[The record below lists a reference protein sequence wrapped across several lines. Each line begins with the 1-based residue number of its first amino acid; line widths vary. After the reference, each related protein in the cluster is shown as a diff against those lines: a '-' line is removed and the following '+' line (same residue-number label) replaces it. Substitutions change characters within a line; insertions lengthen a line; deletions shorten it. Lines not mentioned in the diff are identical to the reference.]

1 MKHRLSLETAG
12 NMVCFLLL
20 DVAVSYLFYKSWIA
34 FLCFLPCFKV
44 FLRVMDK
51 VKKEKEKRKMLE
63 EFREMIGF
71 ISGALNAG
79 YSLENAFWV
88 AKKEM
93 GILYGAKSILVSY
106 LERALR
112 KLKMNTS
119 LEQAL
124 LEFSEECQLEEA
136 ENFAQIVAIGKKS
149 GGNLVRIIE
158 KSVHSICLKIETEE
172 EIETMIAAKKME
184 TRIMILFP
192 ALIVLYLRLTNGEY
206 ISVLY
211 GNVIGV
217 VVMTLSLCV
226 MFLAAFW
233 SEKIMD
239 IKV

>member
-1 MKHRLSLETAG
+1 MKKISAETIGSIGA
-12 NMVCFLLL
+12 FLLL
-20 DVAVSYLFYKSWIA
+20 DAGIAYLFYQNWIA
-34 FLCFLPCFKV
+34 FLCFLPFLKV
-44 FLRVMDK
+44 FLKMTAMA
-51 VKKEKEKRKMLE
+51 KKEKEKRKMLE

-88 AKKEM
+88 AKKEL
-93 GILYGAKSILVSY
+93 GILYGTKSILVSY
-106 LERALR
+106 LERVLR

-124 LEFSEECQLEEA
+124 EEFARECQLEEA
-136 ENFAQIVAIGKKS
+136 KNFAQVVAIGKKS

-158 KSVHSICLKIETEE
+158 KSVHSICLKLETEE
-172 EIETMIAAKKME
+172 EITTMIAAKKME

-206 ISVLY
+206 IGVLY
-211 GNVIGV
+211 GNVVGAA
-217 VVMTLSLCV
+217 VMTVSLGAMV
-226 MFLAAFW
+226 VSAFW

>member
-1 MKHRLSLETAG
+1 MKKISVETIGSIGAF
-12 NMVCFLLL
+12 FLL
-20 DVAVSYLFYKSWIA
+20 DAGIAYLFYQNWIA
-34 FLCFLPCFKV
+34 FLCFLPFLKV
-44 FLRVMDK
+44 FLKMTAMA
-51 VKKEKEKRKMLE
+51 KKEKEKRKMLE

-88 AKKEM
+88 AKKEL
-93 GILYGAKSILVSY
+93 GILYGTKSILVSY
-106 LERALR
+106 LERVLR

-124 LEFSEECQLEEA
+124 EEFARECQLEEA
-136 ENFAQIVAIGKKS
+136 KNFAQVVAIGKKS

-158 KSVHSICLKIETEE
+158 KSVHSICLKLETEE
-172 EIETMIAAKKME
+172 EITTMIAAKKME

-206 ISVLY
+206 IGVLY
-211 GNVIGV
+211 GNVVGAA
-217 VVMTLSLCV
+217 VMTVSLGAMV
-226 MFLAAFW
+226 VSAFW

>member
-1 MKHRLSLETAG
+1 MKKISDETIGSIGAF
-12 NMVCFLLL
+12 FLL
-20 DVAVSYLFYKSWIA
+20 DAGIAYLFYQNWIA
-34 FLCFLPCFKV
+34 FLCFLPFLKV
-44 FLRVMDK
+44 FLKMTAMS
-51 VKKEKEKRKMLE
+51 KKEKEKRKMLE

-88 AKKEM
+88 AKKEL
-93 GILYGAKSILVSY
+93 GILYGTKSILVSY
-106 LERALR
+106 LERVLR

-124 LEFSEECQLEEA
+124 EEFARECQLEEA
-136 ENFAQIVAIGKKS
+136 KNFAQVVAIGKKS

-158 KSVHSICLKIETEE
+158 KSVHSICLKLETEE
-172 EIETMIAAKKME
+172 EITTMIAAKKME

-206 ISVLY
+206 IGVLY
-211 GNVIGV
+211 GNVVGAA
-217 VVMTLSLCV
+217 VMTVSLGAMV
-226 MFLAAFW
+226 VSAFW

>member
-1 MKHRLSLETAG
+1 MKKISVETIGSIGA
-12 NMVCFLLL
+12 FLLL
-20 DVAVSYLFYKSWIA
+20 DAGIAYLFYQNWIA
-34 FLCFLPCFKV
+34 FLCFLPFLKV
-44 FLRVMDK
+44 FLKMTAMA
-51 VKKEKEKRKMLE
+51 KKEKEKRKMLG

-88 AKKEM
+88 AKKEL
-93 GILYGAKSILVSY
+93 GLLYGTKSILVSY
-106 LERALR
+106 LERVLR

-124 LEFSEECQLEEA
+124 EEFARECQLEEA
-136 ENFAQIVAIGKKS
+136 KNFAQVVAIGKKS

-158 KSVHSICLKIETEE
+158 KSVHSICLKLETEE
-172 EIETMIAAKKME
+172 EITTMIAAKKME

-206 ISVLY
+206 IGVLY
-211 GNVIGV
+211 GNVVGAA
-217 VVMTLSLCV
+217 VMTVSLGAMV
-226 MFLAAFW
+226 VSAFW

>member
-1 MKHRLSLETAG
+1 MKKISVETIGSIGA
-12 NMVCFLLL
+12 FLLL
-20 DVAVSYLFYKSWIA
+20 DAGIAYLFYQNWIA
-34 FLCFLPCFKV
+34 FLCFLPFLKV
-44 FLRVMDK
+44 FLKMTAMA
-51 VKKEKEKRKMLE
+51 KKEKEKRKMLE

-88 AKKEM
+88 AKKEL
-93 GILYGAKSILVSY
+93 GILYGTKSILVSY
-106 LERALR
+106 LERVLR

-124 LEFSEECQLEEA
+124 EEFARECQLEEA
-136 ENFAQIVAIGKKS
+136 KNFAQVVAIGKKS

-158 KSVHSICLKIETEE
+158 KSVHSICLKLETEE
-172 EIETMIAAKKME
+172 EITTMIAAKKME

-206 ISVLY
+206 IGVLY
-211 GNVIGV
+211 GNVVGAA
-217 VVMTLSLCV
+217 VMTVSLGAMV
-226 MFLAAFW
+226 VSAFW

>member
-1 MKHRLSLETAG
+1 MKKISVETIGSIGA
-12 NMVCFLLL
+12 FLLL
-20 DVAVSYLFYKSWIA
+20 DAGIAYLFYQNWIA
-34 FLCFLPCFKV
+34 FLCFLPFLKV
-44 FLRVMDK
+44 FLKMTARA
-51 VKKEKEKRKMLE
+51 KKEKEKRKMLE

-88 AKKEM
+88 AKKEL
-93 GILYGAKSILVSY
+93 GILYGTKSILVSY
-106 LERALR
+106 LERVLR

-124 LEFSEECQLEEA
+124 EEFARECQLEEA
-136 ENFAQIVAIGKKS
+136 KNFAQVVAIGKKS

-158 KSVHSICLKIETEE
+158 KSVHSICLKLETEE
-172 EIETMIAAKKME
+172 EITTMIAAKKME

-206 ISVLY
+206 IGVLY
-211 GNVIGV
+211 GNVVGAA
-217 VVMTLSLCV
+217 VMTVSLGAMV
-226 MFLAAFW
+226 VSAFW

>member
-1 MKHRLSLETAG
+1 MKKISVETIGSIGAF
-12 NMVCFLLL
+12 FLL
-20 DVAVSYLFYKSWIA
+20 DAGIAYLFYQNWIA
-34 FLCFLPCFKV
+34 FLCFLPFLKV
-44 FLRVMDK
+44 FLKMTAMA
-51 VKKEKEKRKMLE
+51 KKEKEKRKMLE

-71 ISGALNAG
+71 ISGALNAA

-88 AKKEM
+88 AKKEL
-93 GILYGAKSILVSY
+93 GILYGTKSILVSY
-106 LERALR
+106 LERVLR

-124 LEFSEECQLEEA
+124 EEFARECQLEEA
-136 ENFAQIVAIGKKS
+136 KNFAQVVAIGKKS

-158 KSVHSICLKIETEE
+158 KSVHSICLKLETDQQ
-172 EIETMIAAKKME
+172 ITTMIAAKKME

-206 ISVLY
+206 IGVLY
-211 GNVIGV
+211 GNVVGAA
-217 VVMTLSLCV
+217 VMTVSLGAMV
-226 MFLAAFW
+226 VSAFW

>member
-1 MKHRLSLETAG
+1 MKKISAETIGSIGA
-12 NMVCFLLL
+12 FLLL
-20 DVAVSYLFYKSWIA
+20 DAGIAYLFYQNWIA
-34 FLCFLPCFKV
+34 FLCFLPFLKV
-44 FLRVMDK
+44 FLKMTARA
-51 VKKEKEKRKMLE
+51 KKEKEKRKMLE

-88 AKKEM
+88 AKKEL
-93 GILYGAKSILVSY
+93 GILYGTKSILVSY
-106 LERALR
+106 LERVLR

-124 LEFSEECQLEEA
+124 KEFALECQLEEA
-136 ENFAQIVAIGKKS
+136 KNFAQVVAIGKKS

-158 KSVHSICLKIETEE
+158 KSVHSICLKLETEE
-172 EIETMIAAKKME
+172 EITTMIAAKKME

-206 ISVLY
+206 IGVLY
-211 GNVIGV
+211 GNVVGAA
-217 VVMTLSLCV
+217 VMTVSLGAMV
-226 MFLAAFW
+226 VSAFW

>member
-1 MKHRLSLETAG
+1 MKKISAETIGSIGA
-12 NMVCFLLL
+12 FLLL
-20 DVAVSYLFYKSWIA
+20 DAGIAYLFYQNWIA
-34 FLCFLPCFKV
+34 FLCFLPFLKV
-44 FLRVMDK
+44 FLKMTAMA
-51 VKKEKEKRKMLE
+51 KKEKEKRKMLE

-88 AKKEM
+88 AKKEL
-93 GILYGAKSILVSY
+93 GILYGTKSILVSY
-106 LERALR
+106 LERVLR

-124 LEFSEECQLEEA
+124 KEFALECQLEEA
-136 ENFAQIVAIGKKS
+136 KNFAQVVAIGKKS

-158 KSVHSICLKIETEE
+158 KSVHSICLKLETEE
-172 EIETMIAAKKME
+172 EIATMIAAKKME

-206 ISVLY
+206 IGVLY
-211 GNVIGV
+211 GNVVGAA
-217 VVMTLSLCV
+217 VMTVSLGAMV
-226 MFLAAFW
+226 VSAFW

>member
-1 MKHRLSLETAG
+1 MKKISAETIGSIGA
-12 NMVCFLLL
+12 FLLL
-20 DVAVSYLFYKSWIA
+20 DAGIAYLFYQNWIA
-34 FLCFLPCFKV
+34 FLCFLPFLKV
-44 FLRVMDK
+44 FLKMTARA
-51 VKKEKEKRKMLE
+51 KKEKEKRKMLE

-88 AKKEM
+88 AKKEL
-93 GILYGAKSILVSY
+93 GILYGTKSILVSY
-106 LERALR
+106 LERVLR

-124 LEFSEECQLEEA
+124 EEFARECQLEEA
-136 ENFAQIVAIGKKS
+136 KNFAQVVAIGKKS

-158 KSVHSICLKIETEE
+158 KSVHSICLKLETEE
-172 EIETMIAAKKME
+172 EITTMIAAKKME

-206 ISVLY
+206 IGVLY
-211 GNVIGV
+211 GNVVGAA
-217 VVMTLSLCV
+217 VMTVSLGAMV
-226 MFLAAFW
+226 VSAFW

>member
-1 MKHRLSLETAG
+1 MKKISVETIGSIGAF
-12 NMVCFLLL
+12 FLLDAGL
-20 DVAVSYLFYKSWIA
+20 AYLFYQNWIA
-34 FLCFLPCFKV
+34 FLCFLPFLKV
-44 FLRVMDK
+44 FLKMTAMA
-51 VKKEKEKRKMLE
+51 KKEKEKRKMLE

-88 AKKEM
+88 AKKEL
-93 GILYGAKSILVSY
+93 GILYGTKSILVSY
-106 LERALR
+106 LERVLR

-124 LEFSEECQLEEA
+124 EEFARECQLEEA
-136 ENFAQIVAIGKKS
+136 KNFAQVVAIGKKS

-158 KSVHSICLKIETEE
+158 KSVHSICLKLETEE
-172 EIETMIAAKKME
+172 EIATMIAAKKME

-206 ISVLY
+206 IGVLY
-211 GNVIGV
+211 GNVVGAA
-217 VVMTLSLCV
+217 VMTVSLGAMV
-226 MFLAAFW
+226 VSAFW

>member
-1 MKHRLSLETAG
+1 MKKLSVETIGSIGAF
-12 NMVCFLLL
+12 FLL
-20 DVAVSYLFYKSWIA
+20 DAGIAYLFYQNWIA
-34 FLCFLPCFKV
+34 FLCFLPFLKV
-44 FLRVMDK
+44 FLKMTAMA
-51 VKKEKEKRKMLE
+51 KKEKEKRKMLE

-88 AKKEM
+88 AKKEL
-93 GILYGAKSILVSY
+93 GILYGTKSILVSY
-106 LERALR
+106 LERVLR

-124 LEFSEECQLEEA
+124 EEFARECQLEEA
-136 ENFAQIVAIGKKS
+136 KNFAQVVAIGKKS

-158 KSVHSICLKIETEE
+158 KSVHSICLKLETEE
-172 EIETMIAAKKME
+172 EITTMIAAKKME

-206 ISVLY
+206 IGVLY
-211 GNVIGV
+211 GNVVGAA
-217 VVMTLSLCV
+217 VMTVSLGAMV
-226 MFLAAFW
+226 VSAFW

>member
-1 MKHRLSLETAG
+1 MKKISVETIGSIGAF
-12 NMVCFLLL
+12 FLL
-20 DVAVSYLFYKSWIA
+20 DAGIAYLFYQNWIA
-34 FLCFLPCFKV
+34 FLCFLPFLKV
-44 FLRVMDK
+44 FLKMTAMA
-51 VKKEKEKRKMLE
+51 KKEKEKRKMLE

-88 AKKEM
+88 AKKEL
-93 GILYGAKSILVSY
+93 GILYGTKSILVSY
-106 LERALR
+106 LERVLR

-124 LEFSEECQLEEA
+124 EEFARECQLEEA
-136 ENFAQIVAIGKKS
+136 KNFAQVVAIGKKS

-158 KSVHSICLKIETEE
+158 KSVHSICLKLETEE
-172 EIETMIAAKKME
+172 EIATMIAAKKME

-206 ISVLY
+206 IGVLY
-211 GNVIGV
+211 GNVVGAA
-217 VVMTLSLCV
+217 VMTVSLGAMV
-226 MFLAAFW
+226 VSAFW

>member
-1 MKHRLSLETAG
+1 MKKISVETIGSIGA
-12 NMVCFLLL
+12 FLLL
-20 DVAVSYLFYKSWIA
+20 DAGIAYLFYQNWIA
-34 FLCFLPCFKV
+34 FLCFLPFLKV
-44 FLRVMDK
+44 FLKMTAMA
-51 VKKEKEKRKMLE
+51 KKEKEKRKMLE

-88 AKKEM
+88 AKKEL
-93 GILYGAKSILVSY
+93 GILYGTKSILVSY
-106 LERALR
+106 LERVLR

-124 LEFSEECQLEEA
+124 EEFARECQLEEA
-136 ENFAQIVAIGKKS
+136 KNFAQVVAIGKKS

-158 KSVHSICLKIETEE
+158 KSVHSICLKLETEE
-172 EIETMIAAKKME
+172 EIATMIAAKKME

-206 ISVLY
+206 IGVLY
-211 GNVIGV
+211 GNVVGAA
-217 VVMTLSLCV
+217 VMTVSLGAMV
-226 MFLAAFW
+226 VSAFW

>member
-1 MKHRLSLETAG
+1 MKKISVETIGSIGA
-12 NMVCFLLL
+12 FLLL
-20 DVAVSYLFYKSWIA
+20 DAGIAYLFYQNWIA
-34 FLCFLPCFKV
+34 FLCFLPFLKV
-44 FLRVMDK
+44 FLKMTARA
-51 VKKEKEKRKMLE
+51 KKEKEKRKMLE

-88 AKKEM
+88 AKKEL
-93 GILYGAKSILVSY
+93 GILYGTKSILVSY
-106 LERALR
+106 LERVLR

-124 LEFSEECQLEEA
+124 KEFALECQLEEA
-136 ENFAQIVAIGKKS
+136 KNFAQVVAIGKKS

-158 KSVHSICLKIETEE
+158 KSVHSICLKLETEE
-172 EIETMIAAKKME
+172 EITTMIAAKKME

-206 ISVLY
+206 IGVLY
-211 GNVIGV
+211 GNVVGAA
-217 VVMTLSLCV
+217 VMTVSLGAMV
-226 MFLAAFW
+226 VSAFW

>member
-1 MKHRLSLETAG
+1 MKKISVETIGSIGAF
-12 NMVCFLLL
+12 FLL
-20 DVAVSYLFYKSWIA
+20 DAGIAYLFYQNWIA
-34 FLCFLPCFKV
+34 FLCFLPFLKV
-44 FLRVMDK
+44 FLKMTARA
-51 VKKEKEKRKMLE
+51 KKEKEKRKMLE

-88 AKKEM
+88 AKKEL
-93 GILYGAKSILVSY
+93 GILYGTKSILVSY
-106 LERALR
+106 LERVLR

-124 LEFSEECQLEEA
+124 KEFALECQLEEA
-136 ENFAQIVAIGKKS
+136 KNFAQVVAIGKKS

-158 KSVHSICLKIETEE
+158 KSVHSICLKLETEE
-172 EIETMIAAKKME
+172 EITTMIAAKKME

-206 ISVLY
+206 IGVLY
-211 GNVIGV
+211 GNVVGAA
-217 VVMTLSLCV
+217 VMTVSLGAMV
-226 MFLAAFW
+226 VSAFW

>member
-1 MKHRLSLETAG
+1 MKKISVETIGSIGAF
-12 NMVCFLLL
+12 FLL
-20 DVAVSYLFYKSWIA
+20 DAGIAYLFYQNWIA
-34 FLCFLPCFKV
+34 FLCFLPFLKV
-44 FLRVMDK
+44 FLKMTARA
-51 VKKEKEKRKMLE
+51 KKEKEKRKMLE

-88 AKKEM
+88 AKKEL
-93 GILYGAKSILVSY
+93 GILYGTKSILVSY
-106 LERALR
+106 LERVLR

-124 LEFSEECQLEEA
+124 EEFARECQLEEA
-136 ENFAQIVAIGKKS
+136 KNFAQVVAIGKKS

-158 KSVHSICLKIETEE
+158 KSVHSICLKLETEE
-172 EIETMIAAKKME
+172 EITTMIAAKKME

-206 ISVLY
+206 IGVLY
-211 GNVIGV
+211 GNVVGAA
-217 VVMTLSLCV
+217 VMTVSLGAMV
-226 MFLAAFW
+226 VSAFW

>member
-1 MKHRLSLETAG
+1 MKKISVETIGSIGA
-12 NMVCFLLL
+12 FLLL
-20 DVAVSYLFYKSWIA
+20 DAGIAYLFYQNWIA
-34 FLCFLPCFKV
+34 FLCFLPFLKV
-44 FLRVMDK
+44 FLKMTARA
-51 VKKEKEKRKMLE
+51 KKEKEKRKMLE

-88 AKKEM
+88 AKKEL
-93 GILYGAKSILVSY
+93 GILYGTKSILVSY
-106 LERALR
+106 LERVLR

-124 LEFSEECQLEEA
+124 EEFARECQLEEA
-136 ENFAQIVAIGKKS
+136 KNFAQVVAIGKKS

-158 KSVHSICLKIETEE
+158 KSVHSICLKLETEE
-172 EIETMIAAKKME
+172 EIATMIAAKKME

-206 ISVLY
+206 IGVLY
-211 GNVIGV
+211 GNVVGAA
-217 VVMTLSLCV
+217 VMTVSLGAMV
-226 MFLAAFW
+226 VSAFW

>member
-1 MKHRLSLETAG
+1 MKKISAETIGSIGA
-12 NMVCFLLL
+12 FLLL
-20 DVAVSYLFYKSWIA
+20 DAGIAYLFYQNWIA
-34 FLCFLPCFKV
+34 FLCFLPFLKV
-44 FLRVMDK
+44 FLKMTARA
-51 VKKEKEKRKMLE
+51 KKEKEKRKMLE

-88 AKKEM
+88 AKKEL
-93 GILYGAKSILVSY
+93 GILYGTKSILVSY
-106 LERALR
+106 LERVLR

-124 LEFSEECQLEEA
+124 EEFARECQLEEA
-136 ENFAQIVAIGKKS
+136 KNFAQVVAIGKKS

-158 KSVHSICLKIETEE
+158 KSVHSICLKLETEE
-172 EIETMIAAKKME
+172 EITTMIAAKKME
-184 TRIMILFP
+184 TRIMLLFP

-206 ISVLY
+206 IGVLY
-211 GNVIGV
+211 GNVVGAA
-217 VVMTLSLCV
+217 VMTVSLGAMV
-226 MFLAAFW
+226 VSAFW

>member
-1 MKHRLSLETAG
+1 MKKISAETIGSIGA
-12 NMVCFLLL
+12 FLLL
-20 DVAVSYLFYKSWIA
+20 DAGIAYLFYQNWIA
-34 FLCFLPCFKV
+34 FLCFLPFLKV
-44 FLRVMDK
+44 FLKMTARA
-51 VKKEKEKRKMLE
+51 KKEKEKRKMLE

-88 AKKEM
+88 AKKEL
-93 GILYGAKSILVSY
+93 GVLYGTKSILVSY
-106 LERALR
+106 LERVLR

-124 LEFSEECQLEEA
+124 EEFARECQLEEA
-136 ENFAQIVAIGKKS
+136 KNFAQVVAIGKKS

-158 KSVHSICLKIETEE
+158 KSVHSICLKLETEE
-172 EIETMIAAKKME
+172 EITTMIAAKKME

-206 ISVLY
+206 IGVLY
-211 GNVIGV
+211 GNVVGAA
-217 VVMTLSLCV
+217 VMTVSLGAMV
-226 MFLAAFW
+226 VSAFW

>member
-1 MKHRLSLETAG
+1 MKKISVETIGSIGAF
-12 NMVCFLLL
+12 FLL
-20 DVAVSYLFYKSWIA
+20 DAGIAYLFYQNWIA
-34 FLCFLPCFKV
+34 FLCFLPFLKV
-44 FLRVMDK
+44 FLKMTAMA
-51 VKKEKEKRKMLE
+51 KKEKEKRKMLE

-88 AKKEM
+88 AKKEL
-93 GILYGAKSILVSY
+93 GILYGTKSILVSY
-106 LERALR
+106 LERVLR

-124 LEFSEECQLEEA
+124 KEFALECQLEEA
-136 ENFAQIVAIGKKS
+136 KNFAQVVAIGKKS

-158 KSVHSICLKIETEE
+158 KSVHSICLKLETEE
-172 EIETMIAAKKME
+172 EITTMIAAKKME

-206 ISVLY
+206 IGVLY
-211 GNVIGV
+211 GNVVGAA
-217 VVMTLSLCV
+217 VMTVSLGAMV
-226 MFLAAFW
+226 VSAFW

>member
-1 MKHRLSLETAG
+1 MKKISVETIGSIGAF
-12 NMVCFLLL
+12 FLL
-20 DVAVSYLFYKSWIA
+20 DAGIAYLFYQNWIA
-34 FLCFLPCFKV
+34 FLCFLPFLKV
-44 FLRVMDK
+44 FLKMTAMA
-51 VKKEKEKRKMLE
+51 KKEKEKRKMLE

-88 AKKEM
+88 AKKAL
-93 GILYGAKSILVSY
+93 GILYGTKSILVSY
-106 LERALR
+106 LERVLR

-124 LEFSEECQLEEA
+124 KEFALECQLEEA
-136 ENFAQIVAIGKKS
+136 KNFAQVVAIGKKS

-158 KSVHSICLKIETEE
+158 KSVHSICLKLETEE
-172 EIETMIAAKKME
+172 EITTMIAAKKME

-206 ISVLY
+206 IGVLY
-211 GNVIGV
+211 GNVVGAA
-217 VVMTLSLCV
+217 VMTVSLGAMV
-226 MFLAAFW
+226 VSAFW

>member
-1 MKHRLSLETAG
+1 MKKRISLETVG
-12 NMVCFLLL
+12 NITCFLLL
-20 DVAVSYLFYKSWIA
+20 DGIISYLFYESWIA
-34 FLCFLPCFKV
+34 FLCFLPFLKV
-44 FLRVMDK
+44 FLKVMGK
-51 VKKEKEKRKMLE
+51 IKKEKEKSRMLE

-88 AKKEM
+88 AKKEL
-93 GILYGAKSILVSY
+93 GILYGMKSILIPY

-136 ENFAQIVAIGKKS
+136 KNFAQVVAIGKKS

-158 KSVHSICLKIETEE
+158 KSVQSICLKIETEE
-172 EIETMIAAKKME
+172 EIETMVAAKKME

-211 GNVIGV
+211 GNVVGIM
-217 VVMTLSLCV
+217 VMTASLGV
-226 MFLAAFW
+226 MLLAAFW

>member
-1 MKHRLSLETAG
+1 MKKISVETIGSIGA
-12 NMVCFLLL
+12 FLLL
-20 DVAVSYLFYKSWIA
+20 DAGIAYLFYQNWIA
-34 FLCFLPCFKV
+34 FLCFLPFLKV
-44 FLRVMDK
+44 FLKMTAMA
-51 VKKEKEKRKMLE
+51 KKEKEKRKMLG

-88 AKKEM
+88 AKKEL
-93 GILYGAKSILVSY
+93 GILYGTKSILVSY
-106 LERALR
+106 LERVLR

-124 LEFSEECQLEEA
+124 EEFARECQLEEA
-136 ENFAQIVAIGKKS
+136 KNFAQVVAIGKKS

-158 KSVHSICLKIETEE
+158 KSVHSICLKLETEE
-172 EIETMIAAKKME
+172 EITTMIAAKKME

-206 ISVLY
+206 IGVLY
-211 GNVIGV
+211 GNVVGAA
-217 VVMTLSLCV
+217 VMTVSLGAMV
-226 MFLAAFW
+226 VSAFW

>member
-1 MKHRLSLETAG
+1 MKKISAETIGSIGA
-12 NMVCFLLL
+12 FLLL
-20 DVAVSYLFYKSWIA
+20 DAGIAYLFYQNWIA
-34 FLCFLPCFKV
+34 FLCFLPFLKV
-44 FLRVMDK
+44 FLKMTAMA
-51 VKKEKEKRKMLE
+51 KKEKEKRKMLE

-88 AKKEM
+88 AKKEL
-93 GILYGAKSILVSY
+93 GILYGTKSILVSY
-106 LERALR
+106 LERVLR

-124 LEFSEECQLEEA
+124 KEFALECQLEEA
-136 ENFAQIVAIGKKS
+136 KNFAQVVAIGKKS

-158 KSVHSICLKIETEE
+158 KSVHSICLKLETEE
-172 EIETMIAAKKME
+172 EITTMIAAKKME

-206 ISVLY
+206 IGVLY
-211 GNVIGV
+211 GNVVGAA
-217 VVMTLSLCV
+217 VMTVSLGAMV
-226 MFLAAFW
+226 VSAFW

>member
-1 MKHRLSLETAG
+1 MKKISVDTIGRIGAF
-12 NMVCFLLL
+12 FLL
-20 DVAVSYLFYKSWIA
+20 DAGIAYLFYQNWIA
-34 FLCFLPCFKV
+34 FLCFLPFLKV
-44 FLRVMDK
+44 FLKMTAMA
-51 VKKEKEKRKMLE
+51 KKEKEKRKMLE

-88 AKKEM
+88 AKKEL
-93 GILYGAKSILVSY
+93 GILYGTKSILVSY
-106 LERALR
+106 LERVLR

-124 LEFSEECQLEEA
+124 KEFALECQLEEA
-136 ENFAQIVAIGKKS
+136 KNFAQVVAIGKKS

-158 KSVHSICLKIETEE
+158 KSVHSICLKLETEE
-172 EIETMIAAKKME
+172 EITTMIAAKKME

-206 ISVLY
+206 IGVLY
-211 GNVIGV
+211 GNVVGAA
-217 VVMTLSLCV
+217 VMTVSLGAMV
-226 MFLAAFW
+226 VSAFW

>member
-1 MKHRLSLETAG
+1 MKKISVETIGSIGA
-12 NMVCFLLL
+12 FLLL
-20 DVAVSYLFYKSWIA
+20 DAGIAYLFYQNWIA
-34 FLCFLPCFKV
+34 FLCFLPFLKV
-44 FLRVMDK
+44 FLKMTAMA
-51 VKKEKEKRKMLE
+51 KKEKEKRKMLE

-88 AKKEM
+88 AKKEL
-93 GILYGAKSILVSY
+93 GILYGTKSILVSY
-106 LERALR
+106 LERVLR

-124 LEFSEECQLEEA
+124 KEFALECQLEEA
-136 ENFAQIVAIGKKS
+136 KNFAQVVAIGKKS

-158 KSVHSICLKIETEE
+158 KSVHSICLKLETEE
-172 EIETMIAAKKME
+172 EITTMIAAKKME

-206 ISVLY
+206 IGVLY
-211 GNVIGV
+211 GNVVGAA
-217 VVMTLSLCV
+217 VMTVSLGAMV
-226 MFLAAFW
+226 VSAFW

>member
-1 MKHRLSLETAG
+1 MKKISAETIGSIGA
-12 NMVCFLLL
+12 FLLL
-20 DVAVSYLFYKSWIA
+20 DAGIAYLFYQNWIA
-34 FLCFLPCFKV
+34 FLCFLPFLKV
-44 FLRVMDK
+44 FLKMTARA
-51 VKKEKEKRKMLE
+51 KKEKEKRKMLE

-88 AKKEM
+88 AKKEL
-93 GILYGAKSILVSY
+93 GILYGTKSILVSY
-106 LERALR
+106 LERVLR

-124 LEFSEECQLEEA
+124 EEFARECQLEEA
-136 ENFAQIVAIGKKS
+136 KNFAQVVAIGKKS

-158 KSVHSICLKIETEE
+158 KSVHSICLKLETEE
-172 EIETMIAAKKME
+172 EITTMIAAKKME
-184 TRIMILFP
+184 TRIMILVP

-206 ISVLY
+206 IGVLY
-211 GNVIGV
+211 GNVVGAA
-217 VVMTLSLCV
+217 VMTVSLGAMV
-226 MFLAAFW
+226 VSAFW

>member
-1 MKHRLSLETAG
+1 MMKISVDTIGSIGA
-12 NMVCFLLL
+12 FLLL
-20 DVAVSYLFYKSWIA
+20 DAGIAYLFYQNWIA
-34 FLCFLPCFKV
+34 FLCFLPFLKV
-44 FLRVMDK
+44 FLKMTARA
-51 VKKEKEKRKMLE
+51 KKEKEKRKMLE

-88 AKKEM
+88 AKKEL
-93 GILYGAKSILVSY
+93 GILYGTKSILVSY
-106 LERALR
+106 LERVLR

-124 LEFSEECQLEEA
+124 EEFARECQLEEA
-136 ENFAQIVAIGKKS
+136 KNFAQVVAIGKKS

-158 KSVHSICLKIETEE
+158 KSVHSICLKLETEE
-172 EIETMIAAKKME
+172 EITTMIAAKKME

-206 ISVLY
+206 IGVLY
-211 GNVIGV
+211 GNVVGAA
-217 VVMTLSLCV
+217 VMTVSLGAMV
-226 MFLAAFW
+226 VSAFW

>member
-1 MKHRLSLETAG
+1 MKKISAETIGSIGA
-12 NMVCFLLL
+12 FLLL
-20 DVAVSYLFYKSWIA
+20 DAGIAYLFYQNWIA
-34 FLCFLPCFKV
+34 FLCFLPFLKV
-44 FLRVMDK
+44 FLKMTARA
-51 VKKEKEKRKMLE
+51 KKEKEKRKMLE

-88 AKKEM
+88 AKKEL
-93 GILYGAKSILVSY
+93 GILYGTKSILVSY
-106 LERALR
+106 LERVLR

-124 LEFSEECQLEEA
+124 EEFARECQLEEA
-136 ENFAQIVAIGKKS
+136 KNFAQVVAIGKKS

-158 KSVHSICLKIETEE
+158 KSVHSICLKLETEE
-172 EIETMIAAKKME
+172 EIATMIAAKKME

-206 ISVLY
+206 IGVLY
-211 GNVIGV
+211 GNVVGAA
-217 VVMTLSLCV
+217 VMTVSLGAMV
-226 MFLAAFW
+226 VSAFW

>member
-1 MKHRLSLETAG
+1 MKKISVETIGSIGAF
-12 NMVCFLLL
+12 FLL
-20 DVAVSYLFYKSWIA
+20 DAGIAYLFYQNWIA
-34 FLCFLPCFKV
+34 FLCFLPFLKV
-44 FLRVMDK
+44 FLKMTARA
-51 VKKEKEKRKMLE
+51 KKEKEKRKMLE

-88 AKKEM
+88 AKKEL
-93 GILYGAKSILVSY
+93 GILYGTKSILVSY
-106 LERALR
+106 LERVLR

-124 LEFSEECQLEEA
+124 EEFARECQLEEA
-136 ENFAQIVAIGKKS
+136 KNFAQVVAIGKKS

-158 KSVHSICLKIETEE
+158 KSVHSICLKLETEE
-172 EIETMIAAKKME
+172 EIATMIAAKKME

-206 ISVLY
+206 IGVLY
-211 GNVIGV
+211 GNVVGAA
-217 VVMTLSLCV
+217 VMTVSLGAMV
-226 MFLAAFW
+226 VSAFW

>member
-1 MKHRLSLETAG
+1 MKKISVETIGSIGAF
-12 NMVCFLLL
+12 FLL
-20 DVAVSYLFYKSWIA
+20 DAGIAYLFYQNWIA
-34 FLCFLPCFKV
+34 FLCFLPFLKV
-44 FLRVMDK
+44 FLKMTAMA
-51 VKKEKEKRKMLE
+51 KKEKEKRKMLE

-88 AKKEM
+88 AKKEL
-93 GILYGAKSILVSY
+93 GILYGTKSILVSY
-106 LERALR
+106 LERVLR

-124 LEFSEECQLEEA
+124 KECALECQLEEA
-136 ENFAQIVAIGKKS
+136 KNFAQVVAIGKKS

-158 KSVHSICLKIETEE
+158 KSVHSICLKLETEE
-172 EIETMIAAKKME
+172 EITTMIAAKKME

-206 ISVLY
+206 IGVLY
-211 GNVIGV
+211 GNVVGAA
-217 VVMTLSLCV
+217 VMTVSLGAMV
-226 MFLAAFW
+226 VSAFW